1 MNVESV
7 AHSTTFA
14 GETAH
19 TAHEYYHLGRVR
31 SGAAETVL
39 FALSSFVSSV
49 MIAKGTKRDELFE
62 KYDLKLWSYD
72 DNLAKFTLSTLPSA
86 AALGVL
92 YAAHKAVKTIHDGLS
107 E

>member
-1 MNVESV
+1 MHVESV

-14 GETAH
+14 GESAH

-31 SGAAETVL
+31 SGTAETLL

-49 MIAKGTKRDELFE
+49 MIAKGLKQDELFE

-72 DNLAKFTLSTLPSA
+72 DNLARFTLSTLPSA

-92 YAAHKAVKTIHDGLS
+92 YAAHKAVSSLHEGLS

>member
-7 AHSTTFA
+7 AQSTTFA
-14 GETAH
+14 EESAH

-31 SGAAETVL
+31 SGSAETVL

-49 MIAKGTKRDELFE
+49 MIAKGVKRDELFE

-72 DNLAKFTLSTLPSA
+72 DNLAKFAISTLPSA
-86 AALGVL
+86 AALGAL
-92 YAAHKAVKTIHDGLS
+92 YVAHKAVDSIHDALS